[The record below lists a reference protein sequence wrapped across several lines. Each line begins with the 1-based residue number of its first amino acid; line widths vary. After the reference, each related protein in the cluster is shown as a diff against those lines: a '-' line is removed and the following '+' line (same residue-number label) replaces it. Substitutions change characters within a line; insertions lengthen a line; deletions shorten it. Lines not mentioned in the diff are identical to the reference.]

1 MGRDWPPADIAE
13 DDNRAALENHWAE
26 FENRKA
32 YAYTVLSPDKQS
44 CLGCVYLYPAYFNDN
59 GLSIIFWVRADQL
72 PADLDLHVIETLVA
86 HVRAVWPIEFIEF
99 PIPIQ
104 NQRGIEILKELNFSV
119 KVENPREIIFIWR
132 R

>member
-44 CLGCVYLYPAYFNDN
+44 CLGCVYLYPAYSNDN
-59 GLSIIFWVRADQL
+59 GLSMIFWVRA
-72 PADLDLHVIETLVA
+72 LVA

-119 KVENPREIIFIWR
+119 KVENSREIIFIWR